1 MAGKRRRIPATKR
14 LAGEWEKRIRS
25 GELRPGD
32 PLPSMRVLA
41 EERNVDLSSVLGAYR
56 LLEKQGLIVREHGRG
71 CYVGSEPYPPHPG
84 RQKRRIP
91 PARTGRIRLLFRI
104 RAPGRG
110 KPSPCRLCAVCAY
123 RSTPGAEKTVRP
135 AAIARYYQPGA
146 APSPLL

>member
-84 RQKRRIP
+84 R
-91 PARTGRIRLLFRI
+91 RLYV
-104 RAPGRG
+104 
-110 KPSPCRLCAVCAY
+110 CR
-123 RSTPGAEKTVRP
+123 P
-135 AAIARYYQPGA
+135 
-146 APSPLL
+146 